1 MFPVVVLNLGTFD
14 GETWSKALFV
24 TTRRVSGDI
33 NGAFVPSGTASR
45 LTAGGGVPSLTPG
58 ELQGSDINPT
68 AAGVGVTGGIVDF
81 AARFLLGVDGP
92 ASFPFDWGSSSSVV
106 IFFRF
111 RLVFASS
118 GAYDPF
124 RIPSLITGKA
134 ALKRADLLEAI
145 ADSLEVFD
153 GRETFLT
160 SVLCLRTRGRGS
172 LIGRERIVAAS

>member
-58 ELQGSDINPT
+58 ELQGSDIIPT

-92 ASFPFDWGSSSSVV
+92 ASFPFDWGSSVA
-106 IFFRF
+106 FFRF

-153 GRETFLT
+153 GRETFR
-160 SVLCLRTRGRGS
+160 SPVLCLRMRGRGS